1 MDKYR
6 PEIAVVMSVYNGE
19 KYIAQQLDS
28 IFGQSVQGVC
38 LFVRDDCSLDSTIE
52 IIKSYKKKYDIRL
65 IEGSQRLGAAYSFL
79 TLLSMIPDCYSF
91 YFFSD
96 QDDWWMPHKIDRS
109 LFFLSKN
116 IDIPSLYCSRLE
128 IVDKD
133 LEHLG
138 YSNIPNIL
146 GFKNALVEC
155 IATGCGVAFNL
166 AAKKLLSRCSPD
178 KIFMHDWWAYLVISA
193 FGEIVYD
200 EQPSVKYRQHG
211 ANVVGSA
218 YGGLDLY
225 IRRIKRLVRGNAGG
239 IFQMSSQAEEFL
251 KCYGEELDSSKKEIL
266 TIIVEGK
273 KSFLKRINLTFSKGF
288 QRQSIIDEILLRF
301 LILFNLY

>member
-1 MDKYR
+1 MSISKY
-6 PEIAVVMSVYNGE
+6 AVVMSTYNGGD
-19 KYIAQQLDS
+19 YLGTQLDS
-28 IFGQSVQGVC
+28 IFC
-38 LFVRDDCSLDSTIE
+38 HDIFDIHLYVRDDCSQDKTKDILQKYSQKYNITILE
-52 IIKSYKKKYDIRL
+52 SSK
-65 IEGSQRLGAAYSFL
+65 RLGAAQSFMNVLSSVPNSYS
-79 TLLSMIPDCYSF
+79 Y
-91 YFFSD
+91 YFFAD
-96 QDDWWMPHKIDRS
+96 QDDFWISHKIERS
-109 LFFLSKN
+109 LNFLSQYS
-116 IDIPSLYCSRLE
+116 DIPALYCSRLE
-128 IVDKD
+128 LVDRN
-133 LEHLG
+133 LNHLG
-138 YSNIPNIL
+138 YSKIPKIL
-146 GFKNALVEC
+146 GFENALVEC
-155 IATGCGVAFNL
+155 VATGCGVAFNL

-218 YGGLDLY
+218 YGELELY
-225 IRRIKRLVRGNAGG
+225 IRRIKRLVRGNADG

-273 KSFLKRINLTFSKGF
+273 NSFLKRINLAFSKGF
-288 QRQSIIDEILLRF
+288 QRQSNIDDILLRF